1 MRKWH
6 DMLKNKKMVCLIAGL
21 LPLLTVL
28 LISAAVTAKKITAAN
43 KQQNK
48 QQVVSNTEEAQTPV
62 LTDRDSTEPVSR
74 SAGADRYSVYIL
86 AQVIEGESADEPYEG
101 KVAVGAVILNR
112 IESPEFPNS
121 IPGVINQMDAFEA
134 VSNGQY
140 QRPLS
145 EESMQA
151 AVDALNG
158 NDPSDG
164 ALYFW
169 NPAKSTSKWVWSR
182 PVVTQIGN
190 HVFAR

>member
-28 LISAAVTAKKITAAN
+28 LISAAVMAKKITAF
-43 KQQNK
+43 NK
-48 QQVVSNTEEAQTPV
+48 QQVVSSTAEAQTPV
-62 LTDRDSTEPVSR
+62 ITGGERTEPVSR
-74 SAGADRYSVYIL
+74 GGGADRHSVYIL

-121 IPGVINQMDAFEA
+121 IPGVINQTDAFES

-145 EESMQA
+145 EESIQA
-151 AVDALNG
+151 AVDAMNG
-158 NDPSDG
+158 NDPSG
-164 ALYFW
+164 EALYFW

>member
-1 MRKWH
+1 
-6 DMLKNKKMVCLIAGL
+6 MLKNKKMVCLIAGL

-151 AVDALNG
+151 AVDALHG
-158 NDPSDG
+158 HDPSGG